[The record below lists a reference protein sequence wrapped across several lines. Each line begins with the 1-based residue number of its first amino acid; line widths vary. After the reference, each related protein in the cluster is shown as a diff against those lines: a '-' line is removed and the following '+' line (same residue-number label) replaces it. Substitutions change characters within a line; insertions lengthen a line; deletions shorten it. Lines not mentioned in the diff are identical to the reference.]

1 MTSSR
6 TIQWFVLAAALLAP
20 TVQVRA
26 AEPDRNARSEAKER
40 FARGL
45 HLFENGDNG
54 GALAEFER
62 AYQLVPNRLVLY
74 NIALVYVSM
83 GKPVEASQRLD
94 QVLADPGPLKPEYL
108 ARAKA
113 AKEEQQRRIG
123 QLDVKVNVPAT
134 IEIDGLRAGDAPL
147 PAPLLVA
154 AGEHI
159 VGALAPGY
167 LPVRQPVTV
176 AGQARVDLVFTL
188 QPTEAKLAHVTIHCP
203 LPGAE
208 VRVDGVPLGK
218 TPFAASVSVLPGQ
231 RVFELL
237 RPGYLSARRELS
249 LSDGA
254 QGEVSFD
261 PDEDARAGAPRGR
274 LRVAA
279 GEGEVL
285 LTIDGRARGVY
296 RQAIEVPAGPHVVKL
311 ERAGFEPLERLT
323 DVPPGSEA
331 EVKVSLRPTVETRDA
346 YVSRARAHRRW
357 AIAALV
363 SGALV
368 AGGSAVLALWSNGKL
383 PGAEDHLA
391 QVQQEAV
398 FRGGGPCDRSYALT
412 DPQIQDCDQQ
422 MADAQSNVDKYKN
435 LRLGGIIGGA
445 AGAAL
450 LGVGVV
456 LLLTSPD
463 PGRYDREESFAATLV
478 PVLSAGP
485 DGASLWLRG
494 RF

>member
-1 MTSSR
+1 MISSR
-6 TIQWFVLAAALLAP
+6 TIPWLVLSLALLAGAG
-20 TVQVRA
+20 QVGA
-26 AEPDRNARSEAKER
+26 AEPDGKARGEAKER

-83 GKPVEASQRLD
+83 GKPVEASKRLD
-94 QVLADPGPLKPEYL
+94 EVLSDPGPLKPEYL

-147 PAPLLVA
+147 PAPLAVA
-154 AGEHI
+154 AGEHV

-167 LPVRQPVTV
+167 LPVRQSVTV
-176 AGQARVDLVFTL
+176 AGQARADLVFAL

-208 VRVDGVPLGK
+208 LRVDGVALGK
-218 TPFAASVSVLPGQ
+218 TPFAASVSVLPGP
-231 RVFELL
+231 RVFELQ
-237 RPGYLSARRELS
+237 RPGYLVTRREVN

-254 QGEVSFD
+254 HGEVSFD
-261 PDEDARAGAPRGR
+261 PDEDARAGGPRGR

-279 GEGEVL
+279 GEGDVL
-285 LTIDGRARGVY
+285 VTIDGRPRGVY
-296 RQAIEVPAGPHVVKL
+296 RQAIDLPAGPHVVKL

-331 EVKVSLRPTVETRDA
+331 EVRVSLRPTVETRDA
-346 YVSRARAHRRW
+346 YVSRARSHRRW
-357 AIAALV
+357 ALATLV

-368 AGGSAVLALWSNGKL
+368 AGGSAGVALWSNGKL
-383 PGAEDHLA
+383 SGAEDDLA
-391 QVQQEAV
+391 QVRKDSE

-412 DPQIQDCDQQ
+412 DAQIQACEQQ
-422 MADAQSNVDKYKN
+422 MADAQGDVDQYRN
-435 LRLGGIIGGA
+435 LRLGGVIGAA

-463 PGRYDREESFAATLV
+463 PGRYDREETFAGTLV